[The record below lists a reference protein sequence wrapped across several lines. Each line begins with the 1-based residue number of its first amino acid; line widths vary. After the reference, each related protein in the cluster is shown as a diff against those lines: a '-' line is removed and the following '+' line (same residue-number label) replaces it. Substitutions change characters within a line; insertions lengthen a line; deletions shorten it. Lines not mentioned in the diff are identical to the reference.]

1 MKKIFALLLGALS
14 VWSAA
19 AQRDVTEPYL
29 PPMEDFG
36 SPQVT
41 ASTVPP
47 TLTMRGMDI
56 DDGYGI
62 LSPYGAAML
71 FGGTPAHNDYMNGIQ
86 YRSISAYTLWPGIG
100 LSVGGIVFM
109 VSSGLVNDGNDRS
122 GLQKEYRN
130 SVVTAGAVMLAVGV
144 GATAVGATFRVK
156 AKRSFSRA
164 VDIYNEYTRSSYDP
178 PAPELSIGFTPGG
191 VGVAYCF

>member
-1 MKKIFALLLGALS
+1 MKKIFALLLGTLF

-19 AQRDVTEPYL
+19 AQGSVTEPYL

-36 SPQVT
+36 SPQ
-41 ASTVPP
+41 AAAFSAPP
-47 TLTMRGMDI
+47 TLSMRGMNI

-100 LSVGGIVFM
+100 LSVAGILTMTSAGGARGGDDW
-109 VSSGLVNDGNDRS
+109 SGLK
-122 GLQKEYRN
+122 KEYRN
-130 SVVTAGAVMLAVGV
+130 SAVTTGAVMLAVGV

-164 VDIYNEYTRSSYDP
+164 VDTYNQYTRSSYGH